1 MVEFKGPRNVGGWLR
16 GMKLKSYLKI
26 STAAIVLA
34 ALGAGSVP
42 AFAQESA
49 ASSDEAAP
57 GDIVV
62 TANRRDQSLR
72 DVPMTIQ
79 AFGTDTLSE
88 LNITSINELIKYTPN
103 VSFANNGPGNGAIF
117 MLSLIHI

>member
-1 MVEFKGPRNVGGWLR
+1 MR
-16 GMKLKSYLKI
+16 GRKLKSCLKV
-26 STAAIVLA
+26 STAALVLA
-34 ALGAGSVP
+34 TLGAGSAP

-49 ASSDEAAP
+49 ASAEDTAP

-88 LNITSINELIKYTPN
+88 LNISTINE
-103 VSFANNGPGNGAIF
+103 
-117 MLSLIHI
+117 